1 MWSLKWGIDFV
12 YLSSDFVYDPIH
24 TNRPASKLVNRW
36 LGPFR
41 IEKRVSRVAY
51 KLFFP
56 KGDNLKTHP
65 VVHIANLKKFVE
77 NPERFLERVD

>member
-1 MWSLKWGIDFV
+1 M
-12 YLSSDFVYDPIH
+12 
-24 TNRPASKLVNRW
+24 
-36 LGPFR
+36 
-41 IEKRVSRVAY
+41 SRVAY

-77 NPERFLERVD
+77 NPERFLDREDLSRLYPHRWLIRKGKRCMRWMT